1 MMSLD
6 HRQQHMENV
15 RSVLSVVLYP
25 IQYLIGLPRDT
36 GLWLSENLASRQAL
50 LEENERLHKRQL
62 LLEFQLQK
70 LEALQAENDRL
81 RELLDSSFKV
91 GERVLIAELLAVD
104 MAPFTRRLT
113 LNKGRY
119 DDVYRGQPVLD
130 AAGVLGQVVAV
141 TPLTST
147 AMLITDPS
155 HALPV
160 AVNRNGLRA
169 IAVGTGEPNRL
180 ELSHI
185 PNTADIEI
193 GDLLITSGLGGRFP
207 AGYPVAR
214 VTHIERNP
222 DLPFARIEAE
232 PTGNL
237 ESSREV
243 LLVWTAPQ
251 PGEER
256 EQDIRE
262 KQAGAPVPDAPDG
275 EAGP

>member
-1 MMSLD
+1 VVVLSLLAIVMMSLD
-6 HRQQHMENV
+6 HRQQHMESV

-25 IQYLIGLPRDT
+25 IQYLIGVPRET
-36 GLWLSENLASRQAL
+36 GLWLSESLATRHTL
-50 LEENERLHKRQL
+50 REENERLHARQL
-62 LLEFQLQK
+62 LLQSRLQR
-70 LEALQAENDRL
+70 LEALEAENNRL

-91 GERVLIAELLAVD
+91 EGRVLIAELLSVD

-113 LNKGRY
+113 LNKGSY
-119 DDVYRGQPVLD
+119 DEVYRGQPVLD

-141 TPLTST
+141 SPITST

-169 IAVGTGEPNRL
+169 IAIGTGEPNRL

-185 PNTADIEI
+185 PNNADIKI

-207 AGYPVAR
+207 EGYPVAR
-214 VTHIERNP
+214 IIHIERNP
-222 DLPFARIEAE
+222 DRPFARVYAE

-243 LLVWTAPQ
+243 LLIWNAEPQAPQ
-251 PGEER
+251 QPAAP
-256 EQDIRE
+256 
-262 KQAGAPVPDAPDG
+262 AGR

>member
-1 MMSLD
+1 MVLSLLAIVMMSLD
-6 HRQQHMENV
+6 HRQQHMESV

-25 IQYLIGLPRDT
+25 IQYLIGVPRET
-36 GLWLSENLASRQAL
+36 GIWLSESLATRHAL
-50 LEENERLHKRQL
+50 REENERLHARQL
-62 LLEFQLQK
+62 LLQSRLQRFEA
-70 LEALQAENDRL
+70 LEAENRRL

-91 GERVLIAELLAVD
+91 EGRVLIAELLAVD

-113 LNKGRY
+113 LNKGSRN
-119 DDVYRGQPVLD
+119 DVYRGQPVLD
-130 AAGVLGQVVAV
+130 AAGVLGQVISV

-169 IAVGTGEPNRL
+169 IAIGSGESNRL
-180 ELSHI
+180 ELSHV
-185 PNTADIEI
+185 PNNADIAV

-207 AGYPVAR
+207 EGYPVAR
-214 VTHIERNP
+214 IVRIERNP
-222 DLPFARIEAE
+222 DQPFARVYAE

-243 LLVWTAPQ
+243 LLVWRDEARQETATSA
-251 PGEER
+251 
-256 EQDIRE
+256 
-262 KQAGAPVPDAPDG
+262 AGATTP
-275 EAGP
+275 

>member
-1 MMSLD
+1 MVVLSLLAIVMMSLD
-6 HRQQHMENV
+6 HRQQHMESI

-25 IQYLIGLPRDT
+25 IQYLIGVPRET
-36 GLWLSENLASRQAL
+36 GIWLSESLATRHTLS
-50 LEENERLHKRQL
+50 EENERLHTQQL
-62 LLEFQLQK
+62 LLQSRLQK
-70 LEALQAENDRL
+70 LEALEAENRRL
-81 RELLDSSFKV
+81 RELLDSSFKME
-91 GERVLIAELLAVD
+91 GRVLIAELLSVD

-113 LNKGRY
+113 LNKGSY
-119 DDVYRGQPVLD
+119 DEVYPGQPVLD

-169 IAVGTGEPNRL
+169 IAIGTGEANRL
-180 ELSHI
+180 ELSHV
-185 PNTADIEI
+185 PNNADIEI

-207 AGYPVAR
+207 EGYPVAHII
-214 VTHIERNP
+214 HIERNP
-222 DLPFARIEAE
+222 NLPFARVYAE

-243 LLVWTAPQ
+243 LLVWNKKAPPPPRQ
-251 PGEER
+251 HAAPGN
-256 EQDIRE
+256 
-262 KQAGAPVPDAPDG
+262 G
-275 EAGP
+275 EASP